1 MKNMLK
7 GAVLGTLASVLLLSG
22 CSNEPA
28 APQEE
33 KRVCTVDG
41 AAGVE
46 GLGMTI
52 TATGTDNEVNTVDFE
67 IKMDLQ
73 AMLEAS
79 GSGVEVNLEDMDESL
94 KTTLTD
100 SMKEEMSKS
109 IASELGI
116 AEDAVSADAS
126 IDGNVM
132 NISMSMD
139 VDKMGDTYA
148 GGSLDEF
155 AQQMEE
161 QLNATCK

>member
-1 MKNMLK
+1 SKRDWSSD
-7 GAVLGTLASVLLLSG
+7 V
-22 CSNEPA
+22 CSS
-28 APQEE
+28 
-33 KRVCTVDG
+33 D
-41 AAGVE
+41 
-46 GLGMTI
+46 L
-52 TATGTDNEVNTVDFE
+52 
-67 IKMDLQ
+67 KMDLQ

-132 NISMSMD
+132 NISMS
-139 VDKMGDTYA
+139 KIGRA
-148 GGSLDEF
+148 SCRERGKI
-155 AQQMEE
+155 Q
-161 QLNATCK
+161 